1 MSSDTLASSGLAG
14 RYSLALFELA
24 ELESSLDHVLGDLE
38 SIKKLI
44 LNSED
49 LKRMIKS
56 PVIPIGEQRAVMSEL
71 LDKLDVSALTTS
83 FVGVVIT
90 NRRLLALPEMIEEF
104 KFYLFERRGQISA
117 EVTAPKNLS
126 ESQIKGIAEAIEKG
140 TKKQVTITEK
150 IDKSLLGGL
159 IVRIGSQMV
168 DNSLRTKLNKLHLIM
183 KGKN

>member
-1 MSSDTLASSGLAG
+1 LSSDTIASSSLAG

-24 ELESSLDHVLGDLE
+24 ELESSLDHVLADLE

-44 LNSED
+44 LDSKD
-49 LKRMIKS
+49 LKCVIKS
-56 PVIPIGEQRAVMSEL
+56 PVIPMSEQREVMREL
-71 LDKLDVSALTTS
+71 LDRLDVSTLTAS
-83 FVGVVIT
+83 FVGVVIA

-104 KFYLFERRGQISA
+104 KSYLFERRGQISA
-117 EVTAPKNLS
+117 EVTTPKTLS

>member
-1 MSSDTLASSGLAG
+1 MNCYEHTFITKSD
-14 RYSLALFELA
+14 
-24 ELESSLDHVLGDLE
+24 
-38 SIKKLI
+38 
-44 LNSED
+44 
-49 LKRMIKS
+49 
-56 PVIPIGEQRAVMSEL
+56 
-71 LDKLDVSALTTS
+71 
-83 FVGVVIT
+83 
-90 NRRLLALPEMIEEF
+90 
-104 KFYLFERRGQISA
+104 
-117 EVTAPKNLS
+117 LS